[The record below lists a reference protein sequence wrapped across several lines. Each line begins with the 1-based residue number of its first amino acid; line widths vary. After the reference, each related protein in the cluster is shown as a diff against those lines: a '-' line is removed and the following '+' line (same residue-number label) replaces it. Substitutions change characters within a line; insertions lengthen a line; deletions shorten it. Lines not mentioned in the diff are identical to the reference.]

1 MQERERTKKL
11 AAWFLGPKAE
21 NAEWEEKLVLHI
33 LQDYFHWRRN
43 YFPSDEILIPQSLR
57 RESTAWND
65 ELFQQITE
73 MLAGLRRHFPFYSPR
88 YIAHM
93 LSDQTIP
100 SVLGYFA
107 GLLYN
112 PNNVTPEA
120 APVTVKWELEVGSDI
135 LRMLGYQAPPQGD
148 RPSREEFGWAHIT
161 SGGTVANLEALW
173 MARNIR
179 YFPLAVWDAA
189 RRHGIPLALR
199 LPQTPAES
207 HPIASLGAMAVLG
220 IKPNQAIYLY
230 SRFAEAVRHRYK
242 LEREHVSAKVAEL
255 LAESPYSLPQ
265 HGTQACYSTAPP
277 ALFVA
282 GTRHYSL
289 SKAADLLG
297 IGKGNI
303 VLVDVD
309 SMFRV
314 DCRDLERK
322 IEAAIGRGMLPLAVI
337 GVAGTTEEGAVDPI
351 HRIAELRTTMEQ
363 RTGQSFWFHIDAAWG
378 GYLRS
383 LFLPCEP
390 GTNTDLQIAQV
401 HEFVSRE
408 AKIERGRY
416 SKTLRL
422 RWGYEE
428 ICRSFLAFPQAE
440 SVTVDP
446 HKLGYI
452 PYPCGVVA
460 FRNDLVRQFISEDPP
475 YISSATHDDVQA
487 KGHHAPATIGP
498 YILEGSK
505 SGAAVA
511 ACWLSHRMIPPDR
524 NGYGE
529 ILRASLL
536 TARELYELLI
546 HWDVAARVNGEEC
559 AFRFLPITA
568 MPPDTNIL
576 CFVAAPK
583 EPWPL
588 VRLNALNR
596 WLYERFTI
604 DAEHGDAQYSYSQP
618 FFLSHTEFAATSYPA
633 RVMEALLTRAK
644 IQASDYER
652 EGLYVLRATL
662 MSPFHILAA
671 ETGHRQSLL
680 AAFMELLAKR
690 TAEGMAEI
698 SKDA

>member
-1 MQERERTKKL
+1 VQERERTKKL

-135 LRMLGYQAPPQGD
+135 LRMLGYQTPPPAGE
-148 RPSREEFGWAHIT
+148 PSREEFGWAHIT
-161 SGGTVANLEALW
+161 SGGTVANIEALW

-189 RRHGIPLALR
+189 RRHDIALALR
-199 LPQTPAES
+199 LPQAPTES
-207 HPIASLGAMAVLG
+207 HPIASLDAKAVVG

-242 LEREHVSAKVAEL
+242 LGREETAAKVNAL
-255 LAESPYSLPQ
+255 LAESEFSIPH
-265 HGTQACYSTAPP
+265 HGTQACYAITPP

-282 GTRHYSL
+282 GTRHYSV

-297 IGKGNI
+297 IGKRHVI
-303 VLVDVD
+303 LVDVD
-309 SMFRV
+309 PMFRV
-314 DCRDLERK
+314 DCRDLEAK
-322 IEAAIGRGMLPLAVI
+322 LEAAVGRGMLPLAVI

-351 HRIAELRTTMEQ
+351 HRIAELRGTLEQ

-378 GYLRS
+378 GYVRS
-383 LFLPCEP
+383 LFQPVEP
-390 GTNTDLQIAQV
+390 GASLDVQIAQV
-401 HEFVSRE
+401 HDFVSRE
-408 AKIERGRY
+408 MKMERGRY
-416 SKTLRL
+416 TKTLHL
-422 RWGYEE
+422 RWGYDD
-428 ICRSFLAFPQAE
+428 ICRAFLAFPQAE
-440 SVTVDP
+440 SVIVDP

-460 FRNDLVRQFISEDPP
+460 FRNDLVRQFIAEDPP
-475 YISSATHDDVQA
+475 YISSSTHDDVQA

-505 SGAAVA
+505 SGASVA

-524 NGYGE
+524 NGHGE
-529 ILRASLL
+529 IVRASLL

-559 AFRFLPITA
+559 PFRFLPITA

-576 CFVAAPK
+576 CFIAAPK
-583 EPWPL
+583 QRAPL
-588 VRLNALNR
+588 KQMNALNH
-596 WLYERFTI
+596 WLYQRFTI

-618 FFLSHTEFAATSYPA
+618 FFLSHTEFGASSYPA
-633 RVMEALLTRAK
+633 RVMGELLARA
-644 IQASDYER
+644 QVDTAEYER

-690 TAEGMAEI
+690 TAEGLRQI
-698 SKDA
+698 G